1 MKKRILSMILTLVM
15 IISLAAGGAAMA
27 EEKIHIGFSVM
38 SLANVYWSTF
48 QQSMEAECEAL
59 GYEITVHDGK
69 NDVSLQVNAIENW
82 IVQGVDAII
91 VGAVDPVALQPA
103 CEMAIQAGIPVVNVT
118 AGKIENINS
127 NIDVNQ
133 YNYGY
138 TAGKLAADWI
148 NANLA
153 DEEEVQACIFD
164 KPSSLVVAERAKG
177 IAAGLTENAA
187 NVVIVA
193 NQPATTSDMGVT
205 AAETIIQA
213 YPGIDCFVGVTDAGV
228 LGAYEALVASGMD
241 TSKMCLVGVDAT
253 DEALRLISEGTCYR
267 ASVSLSAD
275 QLAKDAIKTAID
287 AANGIEVFDAA
298 VKTEAVTI
306 ENVAEY
312 MK

>member
-1 MKKRILSMILTLVM
+1 MKKILSVLITLVL
-15 IISLAAGGAAMA
+15 IISLAMGGAAMA
-27 EEKIHIGFSVM
+27 EEKMHLGFSAM
-38 SLANVYWSTF
+38 SLANVFWSTY
-48 QQSMEAECEAL
+48 QQSLEAECAAL

-91 VGAVDPVALQPA
+91 VAAVDPVALQPA
-103 CEMAIQAGIPVVNVT
+103 CEMAIQAGIPVVCVS
-118 AGKIENINS
+118 GYIENINS
-127 NIDVNQ
+127 NMDVNQ

-153 DEEEVQACIFD
+153 DEAEVQVCIFD
-164 KPSSLVVAERAKG
+164 KPSSLVVAERANG

-187 NVVIVA
+187 NAVIVA

-213 YPGIDCFVGVTDAGV
+213 YPGIDCFIGVNDAGI
-228 LGAYEALVASGMD
+228 LGAYEALAASGMD

-253 DEALRLISEGTCYR
+253 EEALRLISEDTCYR
-267 ASVSLSAD
+267 ASVSMNAE
-275 QLAKDAIKTAID
+275 QFAKDAIKQAVD
-287 AANGIEVFDAA
+287 AANGIEIFDAEVA
-298 VKTEAVTI
+298 TEAVTI
-306 ENVAEY
+306 ENVAKY